1 MAEVVKRPVTDFD
14 EFTGRFVAV
23 ERVEVRPRVSGY
35 IIGAMPAAMAVMMYF
50 TSPRSFDLLIT
61 EPLGHAVL
69 GGSAVMVAIGLFL
82 NHRIASVEM

>member
-1 MAEVVKRPVTDFD
+1 
-14 EFTGRFVAV
+14 
-23 ERVEVRPRVSGY
+23 
-35 IIGAMPAAMAVMMYF
+35 
-50 TSPRSFDLLIT
+50 LLIT